1 MAQFRAVAAG
11 FAVAMTVS
19 SWAYAGQGTTSGQ
32 TGSTATQAGTAKPP
46 EQGQK
51 PPAKP
56 EEKKPDEQIT
66 RKEDVVVSASKTE
79 QQLVDAP
86 VTMSVINERT
96 LALSPSANYADI
108 LRNVPGTNI
117 TQISSRDI
125 NINQRGATSSLATG
139 QLTVVVV
146 TAALI

>member
-66 RKEDVVVSASKTE
+66 RKEDVVVVGVQDRAAARGRARDDVASSTK
-79 QQLVDAP
+79 A
-86 VTMSVINERT
+86 RW
-96 LALSPSANYADI
+96 
-108 LRNVPGTNI
+108 R
-117 TQISSRDI
+117 
-125 NINQRGATSSLATG
+125 
-139 QLTVVVV
+139 
-146 TAALI
+146 